1 MQVRTLAPASLA
13 LLLTASLSSLAAT
26 AAEPAELPLWPSP
39 APTAAGIA
47 GDAAEDRPRLILHRA
62 ESTQPTAA
70 VVVLPGGGY
79 GSLAAGH
86 EGTEIAQW
94 LNSMGVTAAICMYRH
109 RNTGAGYGYP
119 YPLRDAQRAIAL
131 VRHHAAEWNIDPE
144 RVGIIGFSA
153 GGHLA
158 SSVATATA
166 AEEAAVKNLA
176 DDAVS
181 RQNSRPDFAIL
192 GYPVIAFGQPF
203 THVGSQQN
211 LLGPDVTPARLAE
224 MSTQNRVTENT
235 PPTFL
240 FHTTADTA
248 VPPQNSLVFY
258 QALVEKG
265 VPAELHI
272 FEQGPHGVGLAK
284 NIPATSRWPELC
296 RAWLESHGVVEK

>member
-1 MQVRTLAPASLA
+1 MQVRALVPASLA
-13 LLLTASLSSLAAT
+13 LLLTASLSGRAAT
-26 AAEPAELPLWPSP
+26 GADPEQLPLWPTP
-39 APTAAGIA
+39 APAAAGIA
-47 GDAAEDRPRLILHRA
+47 GDAAEDHPQLILHRA
-62 ESTQPTAA
+62 ESAEPTAA

-94 LNSMGVTAAICMYRH
+94 LSSMGVTAAICMYRH

-131 VRHHAAEWNIDPE
+131 VRHHAADWNVDPQ
-144 RVGIIGFSA
+144 RVGVIGFSA

-158 SSVATATA
+158 STIATATT
-166 AEEAAVKNLA
+166 AEEEAIRDLA
-176 DDAVS
+176 GDAVS
-181 RQNSRPDFAIL
+181 RQSNRPNFAIL

-203 THVGSQQN
+203 THVGSQRN
-211 LLGPDVTPARLAE
+211 LLGEGATPQRLAE

-258 QALVEKG
+258 RALVEKG

-272 FEQGPHGVGLAK
+272 FAQGPHGVGLAK
-284 NIPATSRWPELC
+284 NIPGTSRWPELC
-296 RAWLESHGVVEK
+296 QAWLQSHGVMEK